1 MHQVVPIN
9 HMVVVTESLARSRPD
24 VMVEI
29 YRLLAQAKKAAGLP
43 KAGSIDF
50 LPFGLEAAARVH
62 DR

>member
-24 VMVEI
+24 VVVEI
-29 YRLLAQAKKAAGLP
+29 YRLLVQTKKAAGLP

-50 LPFGLEAAARVH
+50 LPFGLEAGARG
-62 DR
+62 